1 MQLPARMPRASLN
14 PSVPPP
20 STATSATS
28 AVAGGP
34 PMTQPVSRP
43 CLSLMSGPQPMERS
57 PWFCPITGAA
67 ASHDVIALASADVT
81 VHAAAAAAFPAAP
94 RLPAQL
100 GKVRFP
106 PPGCVGRR
114 GHLSGRGFSSPHLL
128 NLCVLPRAA
137 LVPHRHLGASSQA
150 PPPSR
155 PRARPTP
162 GRFQTTASRLQDPST
177 LQVLSADR

>member
-14 PSVPPP
+14 PSIPPP
-20 STATSATS
+20 STATSVAS
-28 AVAGGP
+28 AVAVGP
-34 PMTQPVSRP
+34 PMAQPVSP
-43 CLSLMSGPQPMERS
+43 PHLSLMSGPQPMERS
-57 PWFCPITGAA
+57 PRFCPITGAA
-67 ASHDVIALASADVT
+67 ASHDVIALAGADVP

-100 GKVRFP
+100 SKVRPP

-114 GHLSGRGFSSPHLL
+114 GHLSGRGFSPPHLL
-128 NLCVLPRAA
+128 NLCVLSRAA

-162 GRFQTTASRLQDPST
+162 GPFQTTASRLQDPST
-177 LQVLSADR
+177 LQVLAADR